1 MSYKTKLKLM
11 ELGTMFTMAMLTG
24 GVVFVV
30 CRLSH

>member
-11 ELGTMFTMAMLTG
+11 ELGTMFTMALVTG
-24 GVVFVV
+24 GVVYVL